1 MNGNGSWPLTCYY
14 LGVTEGTRT
23 PDTRDHNPV
32 LYQLS
37 YSHHVRRRLARR
49 RPMIAT
55 PRDCASSGFRRC
67 RAVPALPG
75 GPAPQP
81 PSSCAAIAFAS
92 STSGPG
98 AGTNTVR
105 R

>member
-1 MNGNGSWPLTCYY
+1 MTPS
-14 LGVTEGTRT
+14 GVTEGTRT

-37 YSHHVRRRLARR
+37 YSHHERLADGRPPR
-49 RPMIAT
+49 CRPMIAPT
-55 PRDCASSGFRRC
+55 YSCWAM
-67 RAVPALPG
+67 AL
-75 GPAPQP
+75 
-81 PSSCAAIAFAS
+81 AA

-98 AGTNTVR
+98 SGTNTVR